1 MTSRTVLETRRLRL
15 RSWKMADVQRYHEA
29 CNTPAV
35 MRWLG
40 GVQSRAELKRDVRY
54 FIRSEAKEG
63 FTYWV
68 VERLR
73 DNAFLGFCGLVRIP
87 DRDCP
92 FRGAVEIGWRI
103 RQREW
108 RKGYAFE
115 AASAVLTDAF
125 AVFDADI
132 VVSRTAAGNLPSQRL
147 MRKLGL
153 IRRPDLD
160 YRPRGED
167 EELQV
172 YCTHRPRTGVPNPP
186 RLAARDL
193 SA

>member
-1 MTSRTVLETRRLRL
+1 MSSRTVLKTRRLRL
-15 RSWKMADVQRYHEA
+15 RSWKMADVRRYQEA

-40 GVQSRAELKRDVRY
+40 GVQSRADLKRDVRY
-54 FIRSEAKEG
+54 FIRSEVKEG
-63 FTYWV
+63 YTYWV

-92 FRGAVEIGWRI
+92 FRGALEIGWRI
-103 RQREW
+103 RRSAW

-115 AASAVLTDAF
+115 AASAVLTYAF
-125 AVFDADI
+125 ALLDAEL
-132 VVSRTAAGNLPSQRL
+132 VVSRTAKGNLPSQGL

-153 IRRPDLD
+153 IRRRRLD
-160 YRPRGED
+160 YRPRD
-167 EELQV
+167 EHEKLKV
-172 YCTHRPRTGVPNPP
+172 YCISS
-186 RLAARDL
+186 AAWRQRR
-193 SA
+193 